1 MKTIDMYFKIS
12 NTAKMK
18 EIEQDVNALFK
29 YPNLYTPQ
37 VVISG
42 LNEVSIPVITMNE
55 PNAVDLAIWGLLPS
69 TFNDDWELFQKLT
82 NTLTISAQKIDTN
95 MWYHDSFM
103 NSRCIIPVTG
113 FFTSVLKNG
122 EIYPYHV
129 SSKKGGILYLAGIYT
144 ILDDGFITCS
154 LLTGPLEKEV
164 VNYQNLVDYMP
175 VIIDHD
181 DKYEWLS
188 EDTRIERA
196 QMILQPPHT
205 TDLEIRPIARNL
217 FNQDISYD
225 SMLLPYE
232 YPES

>member
-1 MKTIDMYFKIS
+1 
-12 NTAKMK
+12 MK

-29 YPNLYTPQ
+29 YPNLYAPQ

-42 LNEVSIPVITMNE
+42 LREVSIPIITMNE
-55 PNAVDLAIWGLLPS
+55 PNAVNLAIWGLLPS
-69 TFNDDWELFQKLT
+69 TFNDDWGLFQKLT

-95 MWYHDSFM
+95 MWYYDSFK

-129 SSKKGGILYLAGIYT
+129 SRKNGGILYLAGIYT

-188 EDTRIERA
+188 EDTKIERA

-205 TDLEIRPIARNL
+205 TDLEIRPIAKNL

-225 SMLLPYE
+225 SMLMPYE